1 MNVTRPL
8 IAHVITE
15 STPFGGAQRNTL
27 LTLKGLTRDGYRA
40 ELICGPR
47 GELIR
52 EAEAINVKVHVV
64 DELIRQIDP
73 SKDCWALLTL
83 YKLFK
88 SHKYDIVH
96 THSTKAGLVGR
107 LAAWWAGIPSII
119 HTVHGVPFEMAGNY
133 RSKLYITLEKL
144 IGLVTDRVICVG
156 EILRQEVATWNI
168 VPSQKL
174 STIYSGIDLSEYI
187 SRRSTIQM
195 KQELGIEDAWPII
208 GCIGRLSD
216 QKAQHYLVDAISNLT
231 KKYPKIKL
239 ILIGDGECRHQL
251 EKQIFDKELLSH
263 VILLGDRDD
272 IADLLNIFDIYAMS
286 SLWEGVGRALTEAM
300 YWGLPIVSTPVNGVK
315 ELIDHE
321 VTGLLT
327 PTRDPNALA
336 GSIDR
341 LLVDVD
347 LAKQIG
353 SNARERVEEFMG
365 GERMIKAIEE
375 VYSHL
380 YHGSGL
386 KVTNSP
392 IEV

>member
-1 MNVTRPL
+1 MNVTQPL

-27 LTLKGLTRDGYRA
+27 LTLKGLIHDGYRT

-47 GELIR
+47 GQLIR

-96 THSTKAGLVGR
+96 THSTKAGLLGR

-119 HTVHGVPFEMAGNY
+119 HTIHGVPFEMIGNY
-133 RSKLYITLEKL
+133 RSNLYITLEKL
-144 IGLVTDRVICVG
+144 IGLVTDHVICVG

-174 STIYSGIDLSEYI
+174 STIYSGIDLTEYT
-187 SRRSTIQM
+187 SRRSSVQM
-195 KQELGIEDAWPII
+195 KRDLEIEDAWPII

-216 QKAQHYLVDAISNLT
+216 QKAQRYLVDAISNLV
-231 KKYPKIKL
+231 KDYPKIKL
-239 ILIGDGECRHQL
+239 ILIGEGECRHQL
-251 EKQIFDKELLSH
+251 ERQIFEKDILSH
-263 VILLGDRDD
+263 VILLGERDD

-300 YWGLPIVSTPVNGVK
+300 YWGLPIVATPVNGVK

-347 LAKQIG
+347 LAKQVG
-353 SNARERVEEFMG
+353 SNARQRVEEFMG

-380 YHGSGL
+380 YHGSG
-386 KVTNSP
+386 
-392 IEV
+392 